1 MIRDGNTH
9 LFCITDL
16 VEWDPPPLSP
26 LAYPTRAG
34 LFLERTLCLQGA
46 QVALSLPGSTDG
58 LRYPFANFLL
68 PPLLPLAT
76 HLFNIIATDR
86 LAKSRKGFLTKSMLQ
101 KILSIHRTS
110 ICRYAKR
117 LQSHGGTHQFS
128 TPPKETKWGMSED
141 RP

>member
-1 MIRDGNTH
+1 MATHTFSASQIRWNGILRRCRPSRTQRAQVFFWSGRCVCREHKRPSAFQALRMGYVTH
-9 LFCITDL
+9 L
-16 VEWDPPPLSP
+16 
-26 LAYPTRAG
+26 PTSSSH
-34 LFLERTLCLQGA
+34 LYYL
-46 QVALSLPGSTDG
+46 
-58 LRYPFANFLL
+58 
-68 PPLLPLAT
+68 LAT
-76 HLFNIIATDR
+76 HFFNIIVTDR

-110 ICRYAKR
+110 ICTYAKR